1 MSRDYSGILR
11 RLGHSILYGMVC
23 RIEIIQAQLSQEF
36 LKTSNMPP
44 LERDH
49 EGVQF
54 ISLY

>member
-11 RLGHSILYGMVC
+11 RLGHSILYGMVYP
-23 RIEIIQAQLSQEF
+23 IETIQEF